1 MPINVQ
7 GPDGA
12 IIEFP
17 DGTAPDVMQRAMQD
31 HYGTKP
37 APLGEQSALNGLSDS
52 SLENAR
58 AGMGKSFVDTGRG
71 LAQLAAMLVKRAAAP
86 ASAINALVGNPDP
99 LGGGAGRVYD
109 ELKQSQGESD
119 RLSAPLMDSKAGL
132 AGNVAGYATQF
143 LGPGLALKGLNAARG
158 TTASPALMEALLPT
172 TYRASAIQGGA
183 LGAAQ
188 PISDQDSELT
198 RLKNVGLGAL
208 TGGIGQAIPRVVG
221 GVVRGARSLIDPFLE
236 SGQQRI
242 VANALAR
249 FGKGGS
255 MAPVASSVPGV
266 QPTMAEATGN
276 AGLGQLQRALKDSD
290 SAMLNQFVER
300 QLANN
305 GARVD
310 VLRGVAKTPD
320 DLAAAIAQRDDAAN
334 ALYGRAA
341 SSDAMRLDLL
351 RQAAKDEAEKKL
363 AGYGGIRAADATE
376 SNMLRASPELEALAQ
391 RPGFQQAI
399 QQAQKLASDHGL
411 NIGDPLK
418 SVQGLHYVK
427 LALDDMM
434 QPNAASAMGR
444 NQQSALQGTK
454 QALLGEIENISPL
467 YAQAKDVYQQMSG
480 PVNQM
485 QLGQELLGRSTSSVL
500 DPLGNP
506 TLSPAKYSSQLGRLD
521 ELARKATGFKGAEAD
536 KILSPDQLGSLAA
549 VKSDLERQA
558 VGDYLGKSA
567 GSNTVQ
573 NLASQSLLGEITGGL
588 GVPGLAE
595 SSIVQRIM
603 RPIDTGYRLFGIPD
617 ELKAKLGSV
626 LLNPSS
632 PEAQAVLGRMKP
644 EQRAY
649 VERALAPYLGGV
661 GQAARVGVSQ

>member
-1 MPINVQ
+1 MTTRVQ

-12 IIEFP
+12 IVEFP
-17 DGTAPDVMQRAMQD
+17 DGTSPEVMQSAMKA

-37 APLGEQSALNGLSDS
+37 APLGEQANLNGLSDS
-52 SLENAR
+52 GWENAR

-71 LAQLAAMLVKRAAAP
+71 LAQLAAMLAKRVTAP
-86 ASAINALVGNPDP
+86 ASALNALTGNPDP
-99 LGGGAGRVYD
+99 IGGSAGRLYD
-109 ELKQSQGESD
+109 KLKQSQSEED
-119 RLSAPLMDSKAGL
+119 RLSAPLMNSGAGL
-132 AGNVAGYATQF
+132 AGNIAGYAAQF
-143 LGPGLALKGLNAARG
+143 LGPGLAVKGLSAARG
-158 TTASPALMEALLPT
+158 SAASPALMESLLPT

-188 PISDQDSELT
+188 PLNDQDSESK
-198 RLKNVGLGAL
+198 RLLNAGLGTL
-208 TGGIGQAIPRVVG
+208 MGGIGQAIPRVVG
-221 GVVRGARSLIDPFLE
+221 GAVRGARSLVDPFLE

-255 MAPVASSVPGV
+255 MVPVESAVPGV

-276 AGLGQLQRALKDSD
+276 AGLGQLQRALKDAD
-290 SAMLNQFVER
+290 GATLNQFVER

-310 VLRGVAKTPD
+310 VLRGVAGTPD

-334 ALYGRAA
+334 ALYGKAA

-363 AGYGGIRAADATE
+363 AGYGGLRAADATE
-376 SNMLRASPELEALAQ
+376 ANMLRASPELEALAH
-391 RPGFQQAI
+391 RPGFQQAV
-399 QQAQKLASDHGL
+399 QQAQKLAADHGL

-434 QPNAASAMGR
+434 QPNAASAIGR

-454 QALLGEIENISPL
+454 QALLGEIESISPL

-506 TLSPAKYSSQLGRLD
+506 TLSPAKYASQLGRLD
-521 ELARKATGFKGAEAD
+521 ELARKATGFKGAEAE
-536 KILSPDQLGSLAA
+536 KILSPEQIAA
-549 VKSDLERQA
+549 LSSVKSDLERQA
-558 VGDYLGKSA
+558 AGDYLGKSA

-588 GVPGLAE
+588 GLPGLAE
-595 SSIVQRIM
+595 SSIMQRIM
-603 RPIDTGYRLFGIPD
+603 RPIDTGYRLFGIPE
-617 ELKAKLGSV
+617 ELKSKLGNV
-626 LLNPSS
+626 MLNPTS
-632 PEAQAVLGRMKP
+632 PEAQAVLRRMQP
-644 EQRAY
+644 EQRKY

-661 GQAARVGVSQ
+661 GQAVRVGVSQ